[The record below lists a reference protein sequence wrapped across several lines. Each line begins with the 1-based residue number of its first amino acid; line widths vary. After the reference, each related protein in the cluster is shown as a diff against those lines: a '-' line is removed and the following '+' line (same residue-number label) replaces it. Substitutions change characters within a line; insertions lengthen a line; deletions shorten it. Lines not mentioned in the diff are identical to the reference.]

1 MRFSEVG
8 HSRLMRRLKGPR
20 SRHRRLAVHV
30 GQYRHRRDPHIFD
43 SGVDYCSVIRCD
55 GRILQIAFQ
64 GSPRNRCECG
74 LFFPCAHLLGIL
86 FHLGIRVA
94 TVAMDAQTSLLA
106 AFWLK
111 EG

>member
-1 MRFSEVG
+1 
-8 HSRLMRRLKGPR
+8 MRRLKGTR
-20 SRHRRLAVHV
+20 SRHRRVNVSA

-64 GSPRNRCECG
+64 DSLRNRCECG
-74 LFFPCAHLLGIL
+74 LCFPCAHRLGIL
-86 FHLGIRVA
+86 FHLGIHVA
-94 TVAMDAQTSLLA
+94 TVAMDTQTSLLA